1 MIITW
6 GNRSVSSYH
15 SDNHILIYKVA
26 NKQPV
31 YITLTKKKCYV
42 HYFSTKINF
51 SNQTGGW
58 ARAGIWSWIRIK
70 PGLPAMLL
78 LSSTYCLLWASN
90 GKSQVT
96 NETPALSARGSHL
109 PKGTGMTLAHLGEEW
124 AKTQAISQ
132 LEGGQA
138 HPGPAC
144 GEDLLED
151 VGHMLNI
158 KMDLS
163 RQQIS
168 AWEPLLNAD
177 IGSHS
182 Q

>member
-1 MIITW
+1 
-6 GNRSVSSYH
+6 
-15 SDNHILIYKVA
+15 
-26 NKQPV
+26 
-31 YITLTKKKCYV
+31 
-42 HYFSTKINF
+42 
-51 SNQTGGW
+51 
-58 ARAGIWSWIRIK
+58 
-70 PGLPAMLL
+70 
-78 LSSTYCLLWASN
+78 
-90 GKSQVT
+90 
-96 NETPALSARGSHL
+96 
-109 PKGTGMTLAHLGEEW
+109 MTLAHLGEEW